1 MNALLKFV
9 GTLAFAV
16 GITTAPALAEI
27 KLTVPGGSTTGTYMD
42 YMKTVYARASG
53 SELLQVPLTSFDNEY
68 QLTPLAAESWTQ
80 SDDGLTWTFTL
91 RDGLVWSDGE
101 PLTAEDYVFALQH
114 AATSGY
120 DFAWY
125 WDFAGGIQNW
135 KEVTEGK
142 ADASTLGLKAVDDK
156 TIQITSTAPKPYMPS
171 VVSLWYPVPKHQF
184 DKFGDDWSTN
194 VDTVVTSG
202 QFNLKSWEKSNN
214 SVVLTKS
221 ATYTGPWQAEVD
233 ELTIDP
239 SLGAPEV
246 GMPAFLAGDTAYTFL
261 NAGQI
266 PVVKQ
271 RMPDAIRTNAV
282 FATSY
287 ISFDLKS
294 PPFDNV
300 DVRRAFYYAVN
311 RAELTS
317 TVLKDI
323 AIPAGSILAPG
334 YPGYS
339 ENVVSQAVFDPQ
351 KAKDFMAKAGYPN
364 GEGFPTVEIWFREE
378 GGYNAAI
385 IPPMAQYLQAQF
397 KEILGITMN
406 IKVMPGKDWMEGLLQ
421 HKNNL
426 FIAPYEYDYLDP
438 SNFYGIFY
446 NGGRHSYFVPE
457 YDALVAAADSN
468 PNWEERV
475 KLYEQA
481 EQVMI
486 DQGMI
491 VPLVHPI
498 TMAAVTENLTG
509 AGVTPNS
516 KGLTPLDRIGNF
528 LYSHISAK

>member
-1 MNALLKFV
+1 MNVLLKLV
-9 GTLAFAV
+9 GAVALAA
-16 GITTAPALAEI
+16 GLTAAPALAQT

-53 SELLQVPLTSFDNEY
+53 AELLQVPLTSFDNEY

-80 SDDGLTWTFTL
+80 SEDGLTWTFTL

-101 PLTAEDYVFALQH
+101 PVTSEDYLFALQH
-114 AATSGY
+114 AATTGY

-125 WDFAGGIQNW
+125 WGFAGGIKNW
-135 KEVTEGK
+135 DDVTAGK
-142 ADASTLGLKAVDDK
+142 ADVSTLGLGAPDDK
-156 TIQITSTAPKPYMPS
+156 TITITTNAPKPYMPS

-194 VDTVVTSG
+194 VANVLSSG
-202 QFNLKSWEKSNN
+202 PFKLQSWEKSNN
-214 SVVLTKS
+214 SAVLVKNES
-221 ATYTGPWQAEVD
+221 YTGPWQAEVD

-246 GMPAFLAGDTAYTFL
+246 GMPAFLAGDVAFTWL

-271 RMPDAIRTNAV
+271 RFPDSIRTNTV

-287 ISFDLKS
+287 LAFDLEKA
-294 PPFDNV
+294 PFDNA
-300 DVRRAFYYAVN
+300 DVRRALYYSIN
-311 RAELTS
+311 RDELTS

-323 AIPAGSILAPG
+323 AIPAHSILAPG

-339 ENVVSQAVFDPQ
+339 EKIAAEAVFDPD
-351 KAKDFMAKAGYPN
+351 KAKELMAKAGYPN
-364 GEGFPTVEIWFREE
+364 GEGFPEVEVWFREE
-378 GGYNAAI
+378 GGYNGAI
-385 IPPMAQYLQAQF
+385 LPPAAQYLQAQF
-397 KEILGITMN
+397 KDILGITMN
-406 IKVMPGKDWMEGLLQ
+406 IKVMPGKDWMEGMLAR
-421 HKNNL
+421 KNNL
-426 FIAPYEYDYLDP
+426 YLAPYEYDYLDP
-438 SNFYGIFY
+438 SNFYGLFY

-457 YDALVAAADSN
+457 YDKLVAEADSN
-468 PNWEERV
+468 PDWDERV
-475 KLYEQA
+475 KLYEEA

-486 DQGMI
+486 DQGLI

-498 TMAAVTENLTG
+498 IMAAVSDKLGG

-516 KGLTPLDRIGNF
+516 KGFTPLDRIGNF
-528 LYSHISAK
+528 LYSHLTEK